1 MTVPTHCWFSQ
12 GNHLDAW
19 TRLINAYCHTHIQTE
34 KIILI
39 TEINTNNVFNWKLGK
54 GHLENGKE
62 LKIRGYIRRR
72 GLKCR
77 FSHTWPYP
85 AIALTHIISQW
96 GCMHFV
102 SKCWQIIEDIS
113 VAINKRMLIKH
124 FSKSPWSSQIWWKNV
139 FHPSYKLKA
148 YSTWVF
154 YSNILPPLKIL
165 VSNRKHPCIFR
176 PSLAILAISPP
187 LYWGRDFTIH
197 IHNFSDFRLY
207 SSLNLTRE
215 YKHFTGELV

>member
-1 MTVPTHCWFSQ
+1 MHIVTLTYSNREDQ
-12 GNHLDAW
+12 
-19 TRLINAYCHTHIQTE
+19 INYR
-34 KIILI
+34 
-39 TEINTNNVFNWKLGK
+39 INTHNVFNWKSGK

-85 AIALTHIISQW
+85 ALHSHTS
-96 GCMHFV
+96 FL
-102 SKCWQIIEDIS
+102 SEDACILLAS
-113 VAINKRMLIKH
+113 VDKLLKTFPLPSIKGKIMLFKH
-124 FSKSPWSSQIWWKNV
+124 FSKSPWSSQIWRKTP
-139 FHPSYKLKA
+139 FHSSYKLKA

-165 VSNRKHPCIFR
+165 ISNRKHPCIFR

-187 LYWGRDFTIH
+187 QYWGKDFTIH
-197 IHNFSDFRLY
+197 PQLFW
-207 SSLNLTRE
+207 
-215 YKHFTGELV
+215 FTQTLLKFEFDRGI